1 MSKIEIINRALL
13 KLGEPPISSLND
25 AAFSTSYEMIFND
38 VKNLLLSAYPWR
50 FAVKTQKLARLEK
63 MFAGR
68 FMYPLPADCLL
79 LLKVYVETNADIAD
93 FRAVSA
99 EDYEIA
105 DGCVLVFYKGA
116 VQIDYVTKLDDD
128 ADFPPLFREAL
139 VCKIA
144 AELSM
149 RLKHSLQTKQIFDN
163 EFFNFIR
170 QAELNNE
177 IMKSAEF
184 LPDGSWIKI
193 RHAWTE

>member
-13 KLGEPPISSLND
+13 KLGEPPIASLND
-25 AAFSTSYEMIFND
+25 AAFATSYEMIFND

-50 FAVKTQKLARLEK
+50 FAVKTKKLARLEK
-63 MFAGR
+63 MFFNR
-68 FMYPLPADCLL
+68 FMYQLPADFLL
-79 LLKVYVETNADIAD
+79 LIKVYIRTDADVAD
-93 FRAVSA
+93 FRLVSA

-105 DGCVLVFYKGA
+105 DGCVTAFYKGA
-116 VQIDYVTKLDDD
+116 IQIDYVARLDDD
-128 ADFPPLFREAL
+128 SNFSPLFREAMAA
-139 VCKIA
+139 KMA
-144 AELSM
+144 AELAM
-149 RLKHSLQTKQIFDN
+149 RLKHSVAIKQTFDN
-163 EFFNFIR
+163 EFFNLIR

>member
-13 KLGEPPISSLND
+13 KLGEPPISSLNE
-25 AAFSTSYEMIFND
+25 AVFSTSYEMIFDD
-38 VKNLLLSAYPWR
+38 VKKLLLSAYPWR
-50 FAVKTQKLARLEK
+50 FAVQTKKLVRLEN

-79 LLKVYVETNADIAD
+79 LLKVYIGTDADVAD

-105 DGCVLVFYKGA
+105 DGCIVAFYKGA
-116 VQIDYVTKLDDD
+116 LQIDYVAKLDDD
-128 ADFPPLFREAL
+128 TKFSPLFREAL

-149 RLKHSLQTKQIFDN
+149 RIKHSLEVKQIFDN
-163 EFFNFIR
+163 EFFNLIR

-193 RHAWTE
+193 RHAWAE